1 MGTTIQR
8 WTSYKR
14 KRSKRSSPRPNG
26 FSLRWSTTLATSP
39 SMFTTQTWWRSAP
52 RSTARNA
59 SGLLLDAL
67 PERAGEHDVT
77 ELADRVLV
85 WAHGLLTAD
94 AGPHVAT
101 AGRTGRAVRSGRR
114 AHTPRLRSS
123 AARRGRRPRA

>member
-1 MGTTIQR
+1 MAFGEPEVVHVQALLWAGMGTTIQR

-67 PERAGEHDVT
+67 SQWATEHDVA

-94 AGPHVAT
+94 ARPHIAVARR
-101 AGRTGRAVRSGRR
+101 ALRAVS
-114 AHTPRLRSS
+114 
-123 AARRGRRPRA
+123 